1 MSGRQRTGPVQRA
14 RARWARPIA
23 GRSARR
29 RFDERLRVWR
39 RRLWLP
45 VFLASVVPAVAFLI
59 AAFLVGGQ
67 AKVYFGAAAGGCLA
81 LYMWFRDSPPPH
93 IENWRTGS
101 DGERRTAKVL
111 RPLEKE
117 GWRVW
122 HDIARPGGYNFDHVV
137 VGPPGIFL
145 LDTKNYLGEASIQ
158 DGELRVKWL
167 EDPDDGWTRKGLTNR
182 MRGASFELK
191 TMDRN
196 YDWGAALGAAGG
208 RALAELPRTHCRG
221 VEPVVRV
228 FRPRRRTRVLV
239 AHAPRPAYVGVPAH
253 RRSPRGCTRCRCS
266 ALDLLIRCDDPST
279 NSHSWLACEVGG
291 IRSSGAHYE

>member
-1 MSGRQRTGPVQRA
+1 
-14 RARWARPIA
+14 
-23 GRSARR
+23 
-29 RFDERLRVWR
+29 
-39 RRLWLP
+39 
-45 VFLASVVPAVAFLI
+45 
-59 AAFLVGGQ
+59 
-67 AKVYFGAAAGGCLA
+67 
-81 LYMWFRDSPPPH
+81 
-93 IENWRTGS
+93 
-101 DGERRTAKVL
+101 
-111 RPLEKE
+111 
-117 GWRVW
+117 VW

-191 TMDRN
+191 RWIETTT
-196 YDWGAALGAAGG
+196 GA
-208 RALAELPRTHCRG
+208 RHW
-221 VEPVVRV
+221 VQPVV
-228 FRPRRRTRVLV
+228 VLWQSFPERIV
-239 AHAPRPAYVGVPAH
+239 EVSSPSSVYFVHGDELVSWLRMRPAQPTVGVPAH

-266 ALDLLIRCDDPST
+266 ALDLLIRCDDPSA